1 MKRTCLA
8 MVLAS
13 VLLGA
18 SATAGAQAMP
28 PPLPSLTA
36 EQSTRVQ
43 QEMDRYRRE
52 LDDRLARGNIMPD
65 EAQRLAAWHEW
76 QYAQR
81 EAGLAPP
88 GPSLARRDDVPP
100 DYVPPAARRED
111 VPPDYVPPPVR
122 YAAPSYYYGPPV
134 RYYEPAPYYLAPP
147 LLWGPSVCAGG
158 GGRHGYARFC
168 F

>member
-8 MVLAS
+8 VVLAS

-18 SATAGAQAMP
+18 SSGVRAQAMP
-28 PPLPSLTA
+28 PPLPSLTS
-36 EQSTRVQ
+36 EQSARVQ
-43 QEMDRYRRE
+43 QEMDLYRRE

-88 GPSLARRDDVPP
+88 GPSVARRD
-100 DYVPPAARRED
+100 D

-122 YAAPSYYYGPPV
+122 YAAPAYYYGPPV

-147 LLWGPSVCAGG
+147 LYWGPSVCAGG
-158 GGRHGYARFC
+158 GGRHGFARFC

>member
-8 MVLAS
+8 VVLAS

-18 SATAGAQAMP
+18 ASGVRAQAMP
-28 PPLPSLTA
+28 PPLPSLTS
-36 EQSTRVQ
+36 EQSARVQ
-43 QEMDRYRRE
+43 QEMDLYRRE

-88 GPSLARRDDVPP
+88 GPSIARRD
-100 DYVPPAARRED
+100 D

-122 YAAPSYYYGPPV
+122 YAAPAYYYGPPV

-147 LLWGPSVCAGG
+147 LYWGPSVCAGG
-158 GGRHGYARFC
+158 GGRHGFARFC

>member
-8 MVLAS
+8 VVLAS

-18 SATAGAQAMP
+18 SAGVRAQAMP
-28 PPLPSLTA
+28 PPLPSLTS
-36 EQSTRVQ
+36 EQSARVQ

-52 LDDRLARGNIMPD
+52 LDDRLSRGNIMPD

-88 GPSLARRDDVPP
+88 GPSIARRD
-100 DYVPPAARRED
+100 D

-122 YAAPSYYYGPPV
+122 YAAPAYYYGPPV

-147 LLWGPSVCAGG
+147 LYWGPSICAGG
-158 GGRHGYARFC
+158 GGRHGFARFC

>member
-8 MVLAS
+8 VVLAS

-18 SATAGAQAMP
+18 SSGVRAQAMP
-28 PPLPSLTA
+28 PPLPSLTS
-36 EQSTRVQ
+36 EQSARVQ

-88 GPSLARRDDVPP
+88 GPSIARRDDVPP
-100 DYVPPAARRED
+100 DYVPP
-111 VPPDYVPPPVR
+111 PPVR
-122 YAAPSYYYGPPV
+122 YAAPAYYYGPPV
-134 RYYEPAPYYLAPP
+134 RYYEPAPYYLSPP
-147 LLWGPSVCAGG
+147 LYWGPSVCAGG
-158 GGRHGYARFC
+158 GGRHGFARFC